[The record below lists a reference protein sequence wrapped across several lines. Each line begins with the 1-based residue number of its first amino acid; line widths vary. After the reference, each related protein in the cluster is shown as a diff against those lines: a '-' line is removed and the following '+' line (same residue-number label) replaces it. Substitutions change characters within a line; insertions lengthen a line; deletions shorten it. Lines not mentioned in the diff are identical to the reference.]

1 MCTNGDKI
9 KRTKTHTLQN
19 MDTHSDSN
27 SCQAVVNGYVGI
39 NAKQSR
45 HKG

>member
-1 MCTNGDKI
+1 MCTHGDK
-9 KRTKTHTLQN
+9 KNGQKHTLQN
-19 MDTHSDSN
+19 MDTHSDSD

>member
-1 MCTNGDKI
+1 MVI
-9 KRTKTHTLQN
+9 KNEQKHTLKN